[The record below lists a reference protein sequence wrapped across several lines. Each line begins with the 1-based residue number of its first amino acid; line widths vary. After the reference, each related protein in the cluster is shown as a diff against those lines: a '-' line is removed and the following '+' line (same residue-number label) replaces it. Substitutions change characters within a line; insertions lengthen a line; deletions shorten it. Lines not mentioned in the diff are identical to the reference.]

1 MYRRRAR
8 GQLVEVLLLDVLSL
22 YCVHKFGVEALLAE
36 LFEYDVGVAA
46 EMTRSASIACV
57 RINQ

>member
-1 MYRRRAR
+1 M
-8 GQLVEVLLLDVLSL
+8 VEVLLLGVLSL

-46 EMTRSASIACV
+46 EMTGRSASIACV

>member
-1 MYRRRAR
+1 M
-8 GQLVEVLLLDVLSL
+8 VEVLLLGVLSL

-36 LFEYDVGVAA
+36 LFEYDAGVAA
-46 EMTRSASIACV
+46 EMTRSAYIACV